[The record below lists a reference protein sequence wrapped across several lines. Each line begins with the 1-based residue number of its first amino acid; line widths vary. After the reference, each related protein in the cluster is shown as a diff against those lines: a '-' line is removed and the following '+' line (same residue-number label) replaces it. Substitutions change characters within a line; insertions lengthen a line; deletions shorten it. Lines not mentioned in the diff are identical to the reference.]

1 MLILNS
7 DDLLQE
13 IKGQKGIDLSAYS
26 TDFLIQ
32 KIGNR
37 MAALQI
43 RSAAAYLEKLRTEP
57 IEADTLLSE
66 IGIQVT
72 LFFRN
77 PLVFEIIKERTLPA
91 ILDAKHSDGS
101 REIRIWSAGCSTGEE
116 AYSVAILLRQLLKD
130 ELSEWRILIFATDI
144 DRKILAEAEKGLFS
158 RAQLVNTKVGIVDE
172 YFIPVGEAFRIKPG
186 IRRMVDFS
194 FDDLASAERG
204 APSASIFGAFD
215 LVLCRNVMIY
225 FNEGRRKAV
234 QNKIIRSLNTGGY
247 LVLGESE
254 WLADTSKSE
263 FAEVDDRIRIFRKK

>member
-7 DDLLQE
+7 DDLVEE
-13 IKGQKGIDLSAYS
+13 IKIQKGIDLSAYS
-26 TDFLIQ
+26 TDFLSQ
-32 KIGNR
+32 KIENR
-37 MAALQI
+37 LISLQI
-43 RSAAAYLEKLRTEP
+43 QTMAAYLEKLRREP

-77 PLVFEIIKERTLPA
+77 PLVFEIVKERTLPA
-91 ILDAKHSDGS
+91 ILDAKRTDGS
-101 REIRIWSAGCSTGEE
+101 REIRIWSAGCATGEE
-116 AYSVAILLRQLLKD
+116 AYSVAILLRQILKD
-130 ELSEWRILIFATDI
+130 ELSEWRIMIFATDI

-158 RAQLVNTKVGIVDE
+158 RDKMVDTKLGIIDE
-172 YFIPVGEAFRIKPG
+172 YFTRVGEAFRIKPV

-194 FDDLASAERG
+194 FDDLASPERG

-225 FNEGRRKAV
+225 FNEARRKSV
-234 QNKIIRSLNTGGY
+234 LNKIVRSLNKGGY

-254 WLADTSKSE
+254 WLPDNSKSE
-263 FAEVDDRIRIFRKK
+263 FTEVDDRNRIFRKK